1 MGGSEPILPAWGAMT
16 MIMPDT
22 PSIFIR
28 ALPVPAAVEVVETHI
43 SWVLLTQEFAFKVK
57 KPVTLPFL
65 DYGTV
70 EQRRACCHE
79 ELRLNRRFAPD
90 LYLEVVELAGE
101 PAVKMR
107 RFAEDRRLD
116 HVCARCDLTDAQ
128 LAVFARDLA
137 AFQESAAVLPGA
149 TFGAP
154 VTIRADALEN
164 FDELRRLLP
173 DAPARLAALEEWTHA
188 EWTRRAD
195 DFSRRKAHGR
205 VREGHGDLHLGNLV
219 LIDGK
224 IVPFDGIEFN
234 AGFRHIDV
242 ASEIAFTL
250 LDLLD
255 HERPGLATWL
265 LSEWLAW
272 SGDFDALTVL
282 RFYLVYRALV
292 RAKVAAL
299 QEKDAEC
306 RGYLGIAQRLAVAP
320 APTLTLTCGPS
331 GSGKTHESSR
341 RLAGADFLH
350 TVRIRSDV
358 ERKRLFGLAPLDSS
372 ADSGGAIYAPAAT
385 LRTYA
390 RLGELAETALVAGW
404 SVIVDAAFLK
414 RAERTAFRGLAGRLR
429 VPCAILAPQ
438 VPAEVL
444 RRRVAGRRDDASEAT
459 LAVLERQLEWF
470 EPPAADEAGAL
481 LADSL
486 NSPPATRA

>member
-1 MGGSEPILPAWGAMT
+1 MNAPSPPLPAGLLA
-16 MIMPDT
+16 
-22 PSIFIR
+22 
-28 ALPVPAAVEVVETHI
+28 ALPPVEARIETHI

-70 EQRRACCHE
+70 ERRRACCHE
-79 ELRLNRRFAPD
+79 ELRLNRRFAPE
-90 LYLEVVELAGE
+90 LYLDVVELAGE

-107 RFAEDRRLD
+107 RFDEQSRLD
-116 HVCARCDLTDAQ
+116 HVCARCDLTGAQ
-128 LAVFARDLA
+128 LGTFARDLA
-137 AFQESAAVLPGA
+137 AFQASAAVSPGA

-154 VTIRADALEN
+154 ATVLADALEN
-164 FDELRRLLP
+164 FEELRRLLP
-173 DAPARLAALEEWTHA
+173 DAPARLAALEDWTRA
-188 EWTRRAD
+188 EWARRAA
-195 DFSRRKAHGR
+195 DFARRKARGR

-219 LIDGK
+219 LLAGR

-255 HERPGLATWL
+255 HERPGLASWL

-272 SGDFDALTVL
+272 SGDFGALAVL

-306 RGYLGIAQRLAVAP
+306 RGYLGIAERLAVPP
-320 APTLTLTCGPS
+320 APVLTITCGPS

-341 RLAGADFLH
+341 RLATADFLH

-358 ERKRLFGLAPLDSS
+358 ERKRLFGLAPD

-390 RLGELAETALVAGW
+390 RLGELAEAALAAGW

-414 RAERTAFRGLAGRLR
+414 RAERAAFRRLAAGLG
-429 VPCAILAPQ
+429 VPFALLAPHAA
-438 VPAEVL
+438 PEEMA
-444 RRRVAGRRDDASEAT
+444 RRLAARRGDASEAT
-459 LAVLERQLEWF
+459 PAVLAEQLRWF
-470 EPPAADEAGAL
+470 EPPDAEENGYIEGRRQ
-481 LADSL
+481 
-486 NSPPATRA
+486 P